1 MNPPADKLLSRA
13 EQLPEGST
21 RRRLLEG
28 VRRFKAAWVDF
39 GRLLSEARR
48 KELWR
53 PWGYESFDKYC
64 AKELFIRR
72 ATADKL
78 TRSFGFLER
87 HEPGLARAKGEVEA
101 PPFEVIEV
109 LSRAEESGRL
119 PADGWRELRDEVLD
133 RPPTPAAMNRKLT
146 EKYGPDPLPEGEGQ
160 GRPDG
165 SFGRGSKAPRGGL
178 RRGVRS
184 AKFPG
189 APRRSPGRRARVA
202 PRGVG
207 GYLGFQRDEGG
218 KME

>member
-1 MNPPADKLLSRA
+1 MTPPADKLQSRA
-13 EQLPEGST
+13 EELPEGST

-133 RPPTPAAMNRKLT
+133 RPPTPAALNRKLT
-146 EKYGPDPLPEGEGQ
+146 EKYGPDPSQKARGKADRMARLAAAARRLAEACGEESAV
-160 GRPDG
+160 PDPL
-165 SFGRGSKAPRGGL
+165 A
-178 RRGVRS
+178 
-184 AKFPG
+184 
-189 APRRSPGRRARVA
+189 RRAEA
-202 PRGVG
+202 
-207 GYLGFQRDEGG
+207 LADELESLLEG
-218 KME
+218 